1 MRDQNEQNDTQK
13 KEQWSSLYSICSRD
27 KLSTKLVF
35 LITLMQIKPHLAVE
49 QRHCGIPDHLCLHTR
64 CVCVWL
70 SLVAGRYL
78 SVQRSPFDSS
88 DEENQV
94 PVDFGAVDKLVDV
107 VWIHSLSRLE
117 AGGADAVTRWN
128 TNTHIFLHKHISW
141 FLHTILWK
149 YYIKKAKL
157 SSLTS
162 LTFRT
167 NVSARNTHLDAVL
180 LHLHL
185 VSGTRSHTG
194 TMVHHKVICKI
205 I

>member
-13 KEQWSSLYSICSRD
+13 KEQWSSLYSVCSRD

-64 CVCVWL
+64 RVCVWL

-149 YYIKKAKL
+149 YYKKKPNYQVWLHLPLGQMSVQGIHILMRFSSTSILLVGHALTQELWSTTKL
-157 SSLTS
+157 S
-162 LTFRT
+162 
-167 NVSARNTHLDAVL
+167 V
-180 LHLHL
+180 
-185 VSGTRSHTG
+185 
-194 TMVHHKVICKI
+194 K
-205 I
+205 